1 MWYNYTMHSLF
12 CKEVFYMFQ
21 APLPILL
28 GLTVVTGSL
37 MSILRGTYSKRYS
50 MTGRALWRFNVLQS
64 LICMCGI
71 VTIYAL
77 SGTSFRF
84 SLFSFGLG
92 VAMAV
97 CNVFSVYGT
106 LKALSLG
113 TFTYTTVIVSL
124 SAIIPTLSG
133 LFLGETIAP
142 TQYIGIALMAVC
154 IILSP
159 EKTQNS
165 KRTVNSKWLFWCA
178 VSFVS
183 SGGVGVIQKI
193 HQKSAYRA
201 EMPTLLLTGFALAT
215 VFALCMLKNS
225 PKPSESEPQAT
236 PNKSMLWIPLLC
248 GACFAFPHTINL
260 VLAGRLPAVIMFPVV
275 NLCPMMLSM
284 IFAFV
289 FFKERLSTTQW
300 IGIGV
305 GILST
310 VFVSGIISL

>member
-1 MWYNYTMHSLF
+1 
-12 CKEVFYMFQ
+12 
-21 APLPILL
+21 
-28 GLTVVTGSL
+28 
-37 MSILRGTYSKRYS
+37 MSILRGTYSKHYS
-50 MTGRALWRFNVLQS
+50 MTGKALWQFNTLQS
-64 LICMCGI
+64 LTCLCGI
-71 VTIYAL
+71 AVIYAA

-133 LFLGETIAP
+133 LFLGETISPA
-142 TQYIGIALMAVC
+142 QYIGIALMAVC

-159 EKTQNS
+159 EKTQDRN
-165 KRTVNSKWLFWCA
+165 RAVNGKWLLWCA

-193 HQKSAYRA
+193 HQKSEHRT
-201 EMPTLLLTGFALAT
+201 EMPALLLTGFALAT
-215 VFALCMLKNS
+215 VFALCMLSTARKQNNTAV
-225 PKPSESEPQAT
+225 EPR
-236 PNKSMLWIPLLC
+236 PKSMWWMPVAC

-260 VLAGRLPAVIMFPVV
+260 VLAGLLPAVIMFPVV

-284 IFAFV
+284 IFAFL
-289 FFKERLSTTQW
+289 FFKERLSVTQW

-310 VFVSGIISL
+310 VFVSGILPL